1 MVPSSRSARSRPFW
15 CSPPSPVA
23 SLTVYISNAELVE
36 ELIASFRRSGCA
48 ARRTGPRSC
57 AVDHVAAV
65 DEREA
70 RIEVAFF
77 LRAWRT
83 RHGRVRALLAP

>member
-1 MVPSSRSARSRPFW
+1 MT
-15 CSPPSPVA
+15 
-23 SLTVYISNAELVE
+23 SLNVYVNHAELVE
-36 ELIASFRRSGCA
+36 DLIASFRRGGWA

-57 AVDHVAAV
+57 AVDHTAL

-70 RIEVAFF
+70 RVEVAFF
-77 LRAWRT
+77 LRAWRM

>member
-1 MVPSSRSARSRPFW
+1 M
-15 CSPPSPVA
+15 A
-23 SLTVYISNAELVE
+23 SLTVYISDAELVE
-36 ELIASFRRSGCA
+36 DLVASFRLGGCA
-48 ARRTGPRSC
+48 ASRTGARSC
-57 AVDHVAAV
+57 SVDHASAV

-83 RHGRVRALLAP
+83 RHGRVRVLLAP

>member
-1 MVPSSRSARSRPFW
+1 VP
-15 CSPPSPVA
+15 
-23 SLTVYISNAELVE
+23 SLTVYVSSAELVDD
-36 ELIASFRRSGCA
+36 LIASFSRGGCP
-48 ARRTGPRSC
+48 ARRTGLRSC
-57 AVDHVAAV
+57 SVDHAAAV

-83 RHGRVRALLAP
+83 RHGPVRALLAP

>member
-1 MVPSSRSARSRPFW
+1 VPP
-15 CSPPSPVA
+15 
-23 SLTVYISNAELVE
+23 LTVYISKAELVE
-36 ELIASFRRSGCA
+36 DLIASFRRGGCA

-57 AVDHVAAV
+57 SVDHAAAV

-77 LRAWRT
+77 LRAWRV
-83 RHGRVRALLAP
+83 RHGQVRALLAP

>member
-1 MVPSSRSARSRPFW
+1 M
-15 CSPPSPVA
+15 A
-23 SLTVYISNAELVE
+23 SLTVYVSRADLVE
-36 ELIASFRRSGCA
+36 DLVASFRRGGCA

-57 AVDHVAAV
+57 SVDHAAAV
-65 DEREA
+65 DDREA